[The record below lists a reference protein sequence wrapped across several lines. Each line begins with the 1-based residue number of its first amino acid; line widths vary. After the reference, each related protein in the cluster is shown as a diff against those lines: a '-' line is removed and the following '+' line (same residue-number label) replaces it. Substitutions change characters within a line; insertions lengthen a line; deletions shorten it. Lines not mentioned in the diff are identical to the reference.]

1 MLCTLVPGRSEIL
14 CLWECQRSSMLRA
27 GIRAMYTLH
36 HAALPGQSSL
46 MAAVNLKK
54 KRVCNA
60 SLRLAFSIDIGDLCS
75 MKSHMR
81 RVEFC

>member
-1 MLCTLVPGRSEIL
+1 
-14 CLWECQRSSMLRA
+14 
-27 GIRAMYTLH
+27 MYTLH

-60 SLRLAFSIDIGDLCS
+60 SFRLAFSIDIGDLCS

-81 RVEFC
+81 RVEFCQATIIQRLDTVNHFEMRRPQYT